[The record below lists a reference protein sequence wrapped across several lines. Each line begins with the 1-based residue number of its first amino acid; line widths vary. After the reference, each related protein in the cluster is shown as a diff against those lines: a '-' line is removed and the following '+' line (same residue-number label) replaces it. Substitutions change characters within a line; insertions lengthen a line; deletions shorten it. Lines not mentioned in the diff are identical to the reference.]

1 MYNFTESLNDEDVYM
16 TGQGTKVKV
25 LNYNESVEV
34 VVFQGTAIIDS
45 SGDQPMHMHGYSFY
59 VVGMGR
65 GNFDNVTDPLTH
77 NLVDPPKVNTFMVP
91 RDGWLAIR
99 FIANNPGTIYFS

>member
-1 MYNFTESLNDEDVYM
+1 M

-34 VVFQGTAIIDS
+34 VFQGTAIIDS
-45 SGDQPMHMHGYSFY
+45 SGDHPMHMHGYNFY
-59 VVGMGR
+59 VVGMGH
-65 GNFDNVTDPLTH
+65 GNFDNVTDPLTY

-99 FIANNPGTIYFS
+99 FIANLLLLNSSKSVLIY